1 MTNKKQFDNSDP
13 KPGDFYGNLYILD
26 VGTDESKK
34 GLFEEMW
41 MSQQEKEK
49 RAFYRP
55 LCRKEDI
62 DRIMDVKNAKDY
74 LLKLRADTIIDHM
87 RLYRVYLRKYRSTK
101 NWNFEESFEKKHF
114 DIVLNSLSKENREKC
129 RSITMGN
136 TFSTEP
142 NGCICTTDYGPIITI
157 DDSLSYFLE
166 FTNLALIPFS
176 TKEVP
181 LNIRFKALIIAI
193 RIMMKNETL
202 DFELDPRGIIPY
214 KIKTEVHS
222 FILSQ
227 LRFVAGHEFAHHL
240 LGHVSSAKIKE
251 KKIMRKF
258 FSSSSNEKT
267 EKFYTYLQ
275 KQEFDA
281 DEGAINFQKCSE
293 KERKKLISAALL
305 FFAGLAVYES
315 VEQFFY
321 PPINTPDHPPAIDR
335 FDALVNKF
343 IQDKEEI
350 KKISKMREFTLFWQ
364 KNMVDYASLHP
375 EIFEFYGSIYLAEPN
390 TKWRGRA
397 LVDRVDY

>member
-1 MTNKKQFDNSDP
+1 MKKKQFDNSIP
-13 KPGDFYGNLYILD
+13 KPGDSYGDFYIHD
-26 VGTDESKK
+26 VRTDESEK
-34 GLFEEMW
+34 GLFEGL
-41 MSQQEKEK
+41 SQQEKEK
-49 RAFYRP
+49 RMFYRP
-55 LCRKEDI
+55 FCDKEEI

-114 DIVLNSLSKENREKC
+114 DIALNSLSKENREKC
-129 RSITMGN
+129 KSITMGN
-136 TFSTEP
+136 IFSTEP

-166 FTNLALIPFS
+166 FTNLALMPFS

-181 LNIRFKALIIAI
+181 LDIRFNALIIAI
-193 RIMMKNETL
+193 RIMMKKEAL

-214 KIKTEVHS
+214 KIKTEVRS

-251 KKIMRKF
+251 KEIMRKF

-281 DEGAINFQKCSE
+281 DEGAINFQRCSE
-293 KERKKLISAALL
+293 KEQKKLISAALL
-305 FFAGLAVYES
+305 FFAGLAVFES
-315 VEQFFY
+315 VEDFFF
-321 PPINTPDHPPAIDR
+321 PPANEPDHPPAIDR
-335 FDALVNKF
+335 FDALVKKY

-350 KKISKMREFTLFWQ
+350 NIFSQIREFTLFWQ
-364 KNMVDYASLHP
+364 KTMVEHASLYP
-375 EIFEFYGSIYLAEPN
+375 ESFEFYGSIYLAKPN